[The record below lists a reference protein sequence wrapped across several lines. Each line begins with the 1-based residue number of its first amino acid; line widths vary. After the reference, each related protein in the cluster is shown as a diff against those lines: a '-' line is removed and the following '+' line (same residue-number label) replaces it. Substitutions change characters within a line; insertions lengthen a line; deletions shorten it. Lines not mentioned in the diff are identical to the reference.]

1 MYISITLVKLTD
13 PFYFMCLFALDL
25 ILRLRGI
32 CNIILCGVTTD
43 VCVHT
48 TMRNANDLGY
58 ECLLL
63 EDCCAATDPK
73 NHEASINI
81 VKMQGGVFGSV
92 STSKKLIEAVTKK

>member
-1 MYISITLVKLTD
+1 
-13 PFYFMCLFALDL
+13 
-25 ILRLRGI
+25 
-32 CNIILCGVTTD
+32 
-43 VCVHT
+43 
-48 TMRNANDLGY
+48 MRNANDLGY